1 MSGNRTLCSRPTGRL
16 VEMVENFPPFSERIR
31 TRHNFGALRL
41 YLKTSHIMGSIV
53 PSQSTKPPPELDAR
67 ALLVEVDPDEDEEA
81 DAVAIATDEEPEEP
95 LAVAMLNALASAEP
109 ATASL
114 ALNATP
120 SKRPSD
126 AKLFRTSSMDIPPF
140 FPKHT
145 SVCGH

>member
-1 MSGNRTLCSRPTGRL
+1 M
-16 VEMVENFPPFSERIR
+16 
-31 TRHNFGALRL
+31 
-41 YLKTSHIMGSIV
+41 

-67 ALLVEVDPDEDEEA
+67 ALLVEVDPDEDEDEEA

-95 LAVAMLNALASAEP
+95 LAVAMLKALASAEP
-109 ATASL
+109 AIASL